1 LLNIISFYGV
11 SEINWKKILNGVSI
25 VRLIY
30 LLTILLSIFSFSG
43 CNSTPNTYN
52 KDYSNLK
59 VFAKSILVTNEYQAN
74 NIIKQL
80 DSSNNKLQTFID
92 LKKSY
97 SIPYENNPSNLD
109 NGYWYSSVDIH
120 PFLGNTLFKMSE
132 GSYFERPI
140 KSNAGWYVFYVEKKI
155 NQQQFS
161 QLQADQNNKTL
172 ERIAS
177 YEIDYLKKHENI
189 LKSQKEKQESYI
201 QPYNKKENC
210 KVWMGHY
217 GEGTKWFEEDS
228 YKLSWD
234 GGCKDGFASGLGREI
249 ETADMRDSWA
259 IAIYKK
265 GKPTYYVEKDTLS
278 NTLFEGVK
286 GAEID
291 VDYGVYTTIKV
302 KNDDIEIT
310 TIAGVSNNKSGISLV
325 AHTSPFWNGSYTFE
339 KRYQSFQYI
348 YYDHSNND
356 TTTEEF
362 DFFLTNGEAKHGWGI
377 AKPKNGDIKTGEYI
391 NNVGSIL
398 NLPSSY
404 NNKADVILKE
414 VNAAQQKGFQGQEYS
429 LKVKK
434 QYLKMICKDSV
445 KVTFMDN
452 SEYKAICSNKAELA
466 VMQLVSGKLDKMSQE
481 KIARL
486 ENQRFNENQQKEQ
499 QHRQEMLAMERAR
512 LTEIQRHNSAAEA
525 QANSDSIQ
533 RSWKNLND
541 QLRSMTPK
549 TINVNHSGTIG
560 LYNY

>member
-1 LLNIISFYGV
+1 M
-11 SEINWKKILNGVSI
+11 
-25 VRLIY
+25 
-30 LLTILLSIFSFSG
+30 FSFSG

-74 NIIKQL
+74 DIIKQL
-80 DSSNNKLQTFID
+80 DNSNNKLQTFIH

-97 SIPYENNPSNLD
+97 SIPYQNNPTNLD

-177 YEIDYLKKHENI
+177 YEIDYLREHDNI
-189 LKSQKEKQESYI
+189 LKTRKDRKVSYI
-201 QPYNKKENC
+201 QPYNKKEKC
-210 KVWMGHY
+210 KLWMGHNA
-217 GEGTKWFEEDS
+217 GEFYWLEDDS
-228 YKLSWD
+228 YKIFWD
-234 GGCKDGFASGLGREI
+234 GECKDGFASGLGREI
-249 ETADMRDSWA
+249 ETADMMDKWGL
-259 IAIYKK
+259 AIYKK
-265 GKPTYYVEKDTLS
+265 GKPTYYIVKDALS
-278 NTLFEGVK
+278 DILWEGVNSVESD
-286 GAEID
+286 GE
-291 VDYGVYTTIKV
+291 YGVYTTIVV
-302 KNDDIEIT
+302 KNKDIEIT
-310 TIAGVSNNKSGISLV
+310 TAAGVMNNKNGVNLV
-325 AHTSPFWNGSYTFE
+325 ASTSPFWNGSYTLT
-339 KRYQSFQYI
+339 KQYQSFQY
-348 YYDHSNND
+348 YYANHSNND
-356 TTTEEF
+356 TTNNDF
-362 DFFLTNGEAKHGWGI
+362 DFYLQNKNGKHGWGI
-377 AKPKNGDIKTGEYI
+377 GKVKNEDIQTGEFI
-391 NNVGSIL
+391 NNVVNPFSI
-398 NLPSSY
+398 PSSY
-404 NNKADVILKE
+404 NKKADAILKE

-429 LKVKK
+429 QKVKK
-434 QYLKMICKDSV
+434 QYLKRICKDSV
-445 KVTFMDN
+445 KVTYMDN
-452 SEYKAICSNKAELA
+452 NDYKAICSNKAELA
-466 VMQLVSGKLDKMSQE
+466 VMQLVSDKLDKMSQE

>member
-1 LLNIISFYGV
+1 M
-11 SEINWKKILNGVSI
+11 
-25 VRLIY
+25 RLIY
-30 LLTILLSIFSFSG
+30 LLTILLSMFSFSG

-74 NIIKQL
+74 DIIKQL
-80 DSSNNKLQTFID
+80 DNSNNKLQTFIH

-97 SIPYENNPSNLD
+97 SIPYQNNPTNLD

-177 YEIDYLKKHENI
+177 YEIDYLREHDNI
-189 LKSQKEKQESYI
+189 LKTRKDRKVSYI
-201 QPYNKKENC
+201 QPYNKKEKC
-210 KVWMGHY
+210 KLWMGHNA
-217 GEGTKWFEEDS
+217 GEFYWLEDDS
-228 YKLSWD
+228 YKIFWD
-234 GGCKDGFASGLGREI
+234 GECKDGFASGLGREI
-249 ETADMRDSWA
+249 ETADMMDKWGL
-259 IAIYKK
+259 AIYKK
-265 GKPTYYVEKDTLS
+265 GKPTYYIVKDALS
-278 NTLFEGVK
+278 DILWEGVNSVESD
-286 GAEID
+286 GE
-291 VDYGVYTTIKV
+291 YGVYTTIVV
-302 KNDDIEIT
+302 KNKDIEIT
-310 TIAGVSNNKSGISLV
+310 TAAGVMNNKNGVNLV
-325 AHTSPFWNGSYTFE
+325 ASTSPFWNGSYTLT
-339 KRYQSFQYI
+339 KQYQSFQY
-348 YYDHSNND
+348 YYANHSNND
-356 TTTEEF
+356 TTNNDF
-362 DFFLTNGEAKHGWGI
+362 DFYLQNKNGKHGWGI
-377 AKPKNGDIKTGEYI
+377 GKVKNEDIQTGEFI
-391 NNVGSIL
+391 NNVVNPFSI
-398 NLPSSY
+398 PSSY
-404 NNKADVILKE
+404 NKKADAILKE

-429 LKVKK
+429 QKVKK
-434 QYLKMICKDSV
+434 QYLKRICKDSV
-445 KVTFMDN
+445 KVTYMDN
-452 SEYKAICSNKAELA
+452 NDYKAICSNKAELA
-466 VMQLVSGKLDKMSQE
+466 VMQLVSDKLDKMSQE